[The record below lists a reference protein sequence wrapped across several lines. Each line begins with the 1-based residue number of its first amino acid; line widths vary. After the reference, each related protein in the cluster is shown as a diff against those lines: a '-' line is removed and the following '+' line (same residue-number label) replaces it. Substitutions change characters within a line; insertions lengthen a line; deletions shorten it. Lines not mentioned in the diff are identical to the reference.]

1 MRLSFLFSLLSGL
14 VAVSAVPGAQK
25 PAPHDLENRQ
35 LVSGLLGGVTNGLDD
50 AVSSLLGDLKQA
62 VRRHD
67 RSKVVDILGNIKP
80 TRNITDINEA
90 IKAVTEVSKSD
101 APNLIEYQ
109 ARLVANGIIT
119 GTVSDLLDY
128 AEGLVTG
135 ESGSNNK

>member
-1 MRLSFLFSLLSGL
+1 M
-14 VAVSAVPGAQK
+14 
-25 PAPHDLENRQ
+25 
-35 LVSGLLGGVTNGLDD
+35 TNGLDD

-62 VRRHD
+62 VRRRD